1 MNGKKP
7 SIFVVVPPALAGGD
21 RCDDPELLTA
31 VTTLAEALKRCGPI
45 DAIADAGASM
55 LLRGL
60 GTAAAVVGA
69 DGTIAWSDDRFDA
82 LPTSVQ
88 EACRTKVADRG
99 SPRIR
104 FELENRLWELHVAPL
119 EGNGIGILLVDASTA
134 GERIRRRA
142 AIDASGLSLLR
153 LDRRAIAELSV
164 ADRLRQ
170 LEAAIREAVH
180 ANLDFDH
187 FEIRLL
193 SPDSNRLD
201 LVISEALSPMRIG
214 EVLYAEESGNGISG
228 WVAATGRPYLCL
240 DVRTDPLYRE
250 GLDEAR
256 TSLTIPLKVNERV
269 IGVFNIE
276 CDTLGVLDEVDLEMA
291 IRFGE
296 YVASV
301 LHLLD
306 LLVVE
311 RITTSEQTG
320 RRLAEAMET
329 PLSDLEALAAA
340 LESSGHDQRAAELRA
355 TMESI
360 REGIEQCAS
369 GPRSVIDA
377 EQELRTLEADD
388 MLLGRTVAI
397 VEDEPRIRDEVTRIL
412 GQLGCR
418 VASFPCGEAFF
429 NQLGRGLE
437 PDLVISDIRLGD
449 ASGYEVLTAARE
461 TNPDVPV
468 LLMTGF
474 GYDPNHTI
482 VRASAE
488 GVQGVLLKPFRVAQL
503 VDAVRSALG
512 VKV

>member
-1 MNGKKP
+1 
-7 SIFVVVPPALAGGD
+7 
-21 RCDDPELLTA
+21 
-31 VTTLAEALKRCGPI
+31 
-45 DAIADAGASM
+45 
-55 LLRGL
+55 
-60 GTAAAVVGA
+60 
-69 DGTIAWSDDRFDA
+69 
-82 LPTSVQ
+82 
-88 EACRTKVADRG
+88 
-99 SPRIR
+99 
-104 FELENRLWELHVAPL
+104 
-119 EGNGIGILLVDASTA
+119 
-134 GERIRRRA
+134 
-142 AIDASGLSLLR
+142 
-153 LDRRAIAELSV
+153 
-164 ADRLRQ
+164 
-170 LEAAIREAVH
+170 
-180 ANLDFDH
+180 
-187 FEIRLL
+187 
-193 SPDSNRLD
+193 
-201 LVISEALSPMRIG
+201 
-214 EVLYAEESGNGISG
+214 
-228 WVAATGRPYLCL
+228 
-240 DVRTDPLYRE
+240 
-250 GLDEAR
+250 
-256 TSLTIPLKVNERV
+256 
-269 IGVFNIE
+269 
-276 CDTLGVLDEVDLEMA
+276 MA

-418 VASFPCGEAFF
+418 VASFPSGEAFF
-429 NQLGRGLE
+429 NQLSRGLE